1 MKKKI
6 KEWFQGYSEL
16 DVNTAITKWS
26 NALFANESFVE
37 MTKREM
43 TAIRKRGICISNNN
57 GTFPRSITPKMK
69 PMTYRENDKILSR
82 QLTHN
87 AIRKTKAV

>member
-1 MKKKI
+1 MKKRI

-16 DVNTAITKWS
+16 DVNTAITKLS
-26 NALFANESFVE
+26 NALLANKSFVE

-43 TAIRKRGICISNNN
+43 TAIRKRGICISKNN
-57 GTFPRSITPKMK
+57 GIFPRSTTPKMK
-69 PMTYRENDKILSR
+69 PVTYRENDKILSR

-87 AIRKTKAV
+87 VIKKTKAV